1 MINNKRQLTIAK
13 NNLKNS
19 YKAIDNLNS
28 KLTGNVDEDFFIKSN
43 ISSINKRIKIIENE
57 IAEFKKL
64 NSNNIE
70 FLKFDSIKELA
81 EGLIKVR
88 IASGLTQK
96 EFAEKIGIKEQQIQ
110 RYEQHNYLKANFE
123 RIIQITNILEV
134 ESKFN
139 KTFMIGKN
147 SESVEFL
154 LSKDIKKDYLENKI
168 NEICEEEFLFLIGN

>member
-57 IAEFKKL
+57 IAEFNKL
-64 NSNNIE
+64 NFKNIE

-81 EGLIKVR
+81 EGLIKTR

-110 RYEQHNYLKANFE
+110 RYEQHNYMKANFE
-123 RIIQITNILEV
+123 RIIQITNILEIQS
-134 ESKFN
+134 EFY
-139 KTFMIGKN
+139 KTFLIGKN
-147 SESVEFL
+147 NQNVNFL
-154 LSKDIKKDYLENKI
+154 LSENIIKEDLENKI
-168 NEICEEEFLFLIGN
+168 NEISEKQVLFLIGN